1 MRLEDAI
8 KQRSFKSEY
17 EKLMINVLY
26 SGIWLTQKYDT
37 LFRPYG
43 LTRQQYNV
51 LRILRGQHPDP
62 VTITSIMERMLDK
75 SSNASRIVDRLEA
88 KQLATRHISQQDRR
102 AVDVRITQAGLDILA
117 KLDQDLD
124 QIEQRFSA
132 LSDQEMTMLNTLLDK
147 LKS

>member
-1 MRLEDAI
+1 MKLKDAI

-37 LFRPYG
+37 LFKPYG

-51 LRILRGQHPDP
+51 LRILRGQHPHP

-75 SSNASRIVDRLEA
+75 SSNASRIVDRLEV
-88 KQLATRHISQQDRR
+88 KQLATRQVSPQDRR
-102 AVDVRITQAGLDILA
+102 AVDVRITQTGLDILA
-117 KLDQDLD
+117 KLDHDLN
-124 QIEQRFSA
+124 QMERLFSA
-132 LSDQEMTMLNTLLDK
+132 LSEQEMETLNDLLDK